1 MKDAISYNDAKL
13 FFQATRER
21 IRLEVGTI
29 YNYPTP
35 SALSSFELVSLLK
48 ENQQDRQIID
58 ELEYILIASDS
69 HEFANNDEEIDSL
82 EDILVKTNKVLKKIK

>member
-1 MKDAISYNDAKL
+1 
-13 FFQATRER
+13 
-21 IRLEVGTI
+21 
-29 YNYPTP
+29 
-35 SALSSFELVSLLK
+35 LK